1 MAEVTFADRR
11 KALEE
16 EFFRKQNQ
24 RLVERLRLTRQA
36 DEAKQSLAEASGIH
50 DDAVLSRLVEL
61 GIGAEAVAA
70 LALVPLVEVAWADG
84 KIDARERRAVL
95 VGAASTGV
103 DSQGPAFELLEQWL
117 SERPE
122 PHLLEVWCDYVGSLC
137 GSMTPEQRHQLKQ
150 EILGRARAVAEAA
163 GGLLGLGSK
172 VSKAEEGVLESL
184 ETAFQA

>member
-70 LALVPLVEVAWADG
+70 LA
-84 KIDARERRAVL
+84 ARERRAVL